1 MSREDFLWDFTLK
14 GEKMLGKCEENPKRL
29 IKSSGKV
36 ITEESNLS

>member
-1 MSREDFLWDFTLK
+1 
-14 GEKMLGKCEENPKRL
+14 MLGKCEENPKRL